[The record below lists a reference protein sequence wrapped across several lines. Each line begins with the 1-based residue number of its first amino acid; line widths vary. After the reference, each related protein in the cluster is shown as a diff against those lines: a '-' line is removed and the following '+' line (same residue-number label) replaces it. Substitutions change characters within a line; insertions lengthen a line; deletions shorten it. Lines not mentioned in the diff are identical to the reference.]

1 MVVTGSAVVDNG
13 IGGAEDD
20 AVPDVVYGVVESGLG
35 LLVCFVVASAAHV
48 QLFSP
53 PR

>member
-1 MVVTGSAVVDNG
+1 MTVNGVDGPVVLDNG
-13 IGGAEDD
+13 
-20 AVPDVVYGVVESGLG
+20 VPETTVDLLYGVVESGLD

-53 PR
+53 PI